1 MDHMALALQQPVD
14 RLERALLDAEAAGH
28 GVKLATWH
36 HFADGLVART
46 IFIPAGTALTGAK
59 HKAESLNIA
68 CGDISVTTALGV
80 RRVVGYAVLPSLPG
94 AKRAGIAHTD
104 TYWTTVH
111 LNPGNER
118 DIDKL
123 EDALVFGS
131 EDLQRRRLPAIAGE
145 QRERLEEG
153 EAA

>member
-1 MDHMALALQQPVD
+1 MDYLALALQQPVEK
-14 RLERALLDAEAAGH
+14 LERALLDAEAAGH
-28 GVKLATWH
+28 GVKLDTWH

-46 IFIPAGTALTGAK
+46 IFIPAGTVLTGAM
-59 HKAESLNIA
+59 HRAESLNIA
-68 CGDISVTTALGV
+68 SGDISVTTEHGV
-80 RRVVGYAVLPSLPG
+80 RRIVGYSVLPSLPG
-94 AKRAGIAHTD
+94 AKRAGIAHAD

-123 EDALVFGS
+123 EDALVFGA
-131 EDLQRRRLPAIAGE
+131 ENLQRRRLPAIEGE
-145 QRERLEEG
+145 QRVRLDEG